1 MAFDAAVQGARYSR
15 AVASTTCAMWTNLWV
30 QCCVCGG
37 GSDDLAM
44 IILPDMEA
52 RIVTRGQRV
61 RSQGASGPNY
71 LEPATNAI
79 AAEGGPRFPDINW
92 LVVACK
98 RGRPRV
104 RIRLPVRPSARAK
117 SLKGILA
124 PMSQFI
130 LSTCHPTERRL
141 SFLFCLHF
149 YTIVGGPGCSSI
161 SLPTSILAC
170 IIITTH
176 PNDIV
181 VAISGHRFHEKD

>member
-1 MAFDAAVQGARYSR
+1 MARVNLSGAGPNVIAPTPNLGRGGRAVLDMTSLAGLLAHHEQVEWHLMLRSR
-15 AVASTTCAMWTNLWV
+15 APATPAPSPQPHALCGQTSRSVA
-30 QCCVCGG
+30 
-37 GSDDLAM
+37 
-44 IILPDMEA
+44 
-52 RIVTRGQRV
+52 RGQRV

-71 LEPATNAI
+71 LESATNAI

-141 SFLFCLHF
+141 SFLFFVFIFTPL
-149 YTIVGGPGCSSI
+149 
-161 SLPTSILAC
+161 LADRLALQYLFQ
-170 IIITTH
+170 
-176 PNDIV
+176 PQY
-181 VAISGHRFHEKD
+181 